1 MKLKRLSI
9 GTLGLLAVSGFAW
22 SCSGKSEDCNAN
34 LTCAPY
40 GGEVGYGGGSGAASA
55 SGSSGTTGTSG
66 GASGKGGGSS
76 SGAGNSGDGG
86 ADAAAGSGGA
96 PPPTCDG
103 TLSPDVDACVVSDE
117 YGVFVSPT
125 GIDAGADGTQAHPF
139 ATVSAALAHISK
151 IKHVYV
157 CVGDG
162 DYLEPDTLQI
172 PDRVSIYGGFTCVGG
187 TWKYDSATPAH
198 LISSQPIGAMITNA
212 KVGVV
217 IQDLR
222 LDAANAP
229 EDGTGANSFGLMI
242 SGSQGI
248 ALKRVEIRAGK
259 GGKGKSGADGAM
271 GVDGLP
277 STDAQKGVAGSC
289 VNPAASQPGAQSV
302 AKICES
308 QGGIGGTAFFG
319 TAYSAM
325 QDGSSAYLVT
335 PSNGGKGG
343 EQHASNAD
351 PGKNGDNGA
360 RGEKGTAAPLLGTF
374 SEGGYKVASGGNG
387 AVGKP
392 GQGGGGGGASL
403 GSATCIGASGGAG
416 GMGGCGGEPGIGGIG
431 GGASV
436 ALLSWQSVVSLDNCK
451 LTAGAGGAGG
461 DAGKGHAGGVGKS
474 GGAGGEGDGVNF
486 GNGGDGG
493 KGGIGGGGGN
503 GSGGTG
509 GPSIALVYDGTP
521 VTQVTPSTLSFS
533 TTPAAAGK
541 GGTLGQPG
549 DYGYDG
555 SKGLTQDIYPKPQI

>member
-1 MKLKRLSI
+1 RASI
-9 GTLGLLAVSGFAW
+9 VLACALLAAAGATLS
-22 SCSGKSEDCNAN
+22 SCSSFTDCSARRD
-34 LTCAPY
+34 CPP
-40 GGEVGYGGGSGAASA
+40 GSQSGASTT
-55 SGSSGTTGTSG
+55 SGSSGMSGTLG
-66 GASGKGGGSS
+66 GASGKGGGFS

-96 PPPTCDG
+96 PPPMCDG

-242 SGSQGI
+242 SGSQGV

-259 GGKGKSGADGAM
+259 GGKGKSGADGAT
-271 GVDGLP
+271 GVDGADSGASQNGAAGNCSP
-277 STDAQKGVAGSC
+277 SVGTLAGPSPVSKQC
-289 VNPAASQPGAQSV
+289 DSEGGNGGAARVGKDYAASQD
-302 AKICES
+302 
-308 QGGIGGTAFFG
+308 GGSG
-319 TAYSAM
+319 
-325 QDGSSAYLVT
+325 YLVSPT
-335 PSNGGKGG
+335 NGGKGADLIG
-343 EQHASNAD
+343 NNAD
-351 PGKNGDNGA
+351 PGKPGGNGA
-360 RGEKGTAAPLLGTF
+360 RGENGTVAPPLGTF
-374 SEGGYKVASGGNG
+374 SESGYKVASGGS
-387 AVGKP
+387 ASAGKA

-403 GSATCIGASGGAG
+403 GTASCLGATGGAG
-416 GMGGCGGEPGIGGIG
+416 GMGGCGGDPG
-431 GGASV
+431 
-436 ALLSWQSVVSLDNCK
+436 
-451 LTAGAGGAGG
+451 
-461 DAGKGHAGGVGKS
+461 
-474 GGAGGEGDGVNF
+474 
-486 GNGGDGG
+486 
-493 KGGIGGGGGN
+493 
-503 GSGGTG
+503 
-509 GPSIALVYDGTP
+509 
-521 VTQVTPSTLSFS
+521 
-533 TTPAAAGK
+533 
-541 GGTLGQPG
+541 
-549 DYGYDG
+549 
-555 SKGLTQDIYPKPQI
+555 